1 MGYVRDIPISES
13 KWQQQRLGGNT
24 THKATRLKR
33 LQATRSAG
41 SLSFSFVACTDL
53 KTTKHFKD
61 SKIYQNVY
69 LSLVSPRGRTAP
81 TSSLHP
87 RSPTPQIIQFPYSSL
102 NLLKTSP
109 AHWHHFDRKF
119 KDVICQNSCL
129 VFFFF
134 LQLQTQP
141 HHVQSH
147 HRVACSL
154 RAPGK
159 KRTAQPAP

>member
-69 LSLVSPRGRTAP
+69 LSLVSPRGRPAP
-81 TSSLHP
+81 TSSFAPTFSNSPNHP
-87 RSPTPQIIQFPYSSL
+87 ISIFLFEPTE
-102 NLLKTSP
+102 NLLLPIGIILIENS
-109 AHWHHFDRKF
+109 

-129 VFFFF
+129 FF

-141 HHVQSH
+141 HHVQSQ
-147 HRVACSL
+147 HRAACSL

>member
-69 LSLVSPRGRTAP
+69 LSSVSPRGRPAP
-81 TSSLHP
+81 TSSFAPMFSNSPNHP
-87 RSPTPQIIQFPYSSL
+87 ISIFLFEPTE
-102 NLLKTSP
+102 NLLLPIGIILIENSKTLF
-109 AHWHHFDRKF
+109 AKIVVW
-119 KDVICQNSCL
+119 
-129 VFFFF
+129 FFFF
-134 LQLQTQP
+134 FYSCRPSPTT
-141 HHVQSH
+141 
-147 HRVACSL
+147 C
-154 RAPGK
+154 RAIIV
-159 KRTAQPAP
+159 